1 MRRRERGGWFY
12 PHSLSWK
19 KNAFEREEEDGKD
32 GFIHIHPVAKKERKK
47 GLKDKKRTERMKK
60 WNLGNEVM
68 DLPMGVKVFIKI
80 GNEYSGIYTMGNEYN
95 EINRKVNINY
105 KNLI

>member
-1 MRRRERGGWFY
+1 MGLKEKKRMRKMVLFT
-12 PHSLSWK
+12 
-19 KNAFEREEEDGKD
+19 
-32 GFIHIHPVAKKERKK
+32 FILLQRKKEKK
-47 GLKDKKRTERMKK
+47 GLKEKKMMERMKK

-68 DLPMGVKVFIKI
+68 DLPMGVRVFIKI

-95 EINRKVNINY
+95 EINRNANTNY

>member
-1 MRRRERGGWFY
+1 MGLKEKKRMGWMVLFT
-12 PHSLSWK
+12 
-19 KNAFEREEEDGKD
+19 
-32 GFIHIHPVAKKERKK
+32 FILLQRKKEKK
-47 GLKDKKRTERMKK
+47 GLKYKKRTKRMKK

-95 EINRKVNINY
+95 EINRNVNIN
-105 KNLI
+105 